1 MPQQENWL
9 SDEDR
14 RAALEILA
22 ARLGK
27 DIPEAVADNLPED
40 LLSAAYFGDEEEHW
54 RDVEDYALRLLDA
67 HHHAP
72 GTSVPPGR
80 DAERG
85 APEKIAVKLPEHVT
99 KRAEVLAEVAATI
112 CTNYPEVRRFRRKIL
127 GGRLL
132 TNEEARAFLD
142 ERGGPYG
149 TNRAA
154 RKNTKARKRL
164 LEGTEGPFRTPV
176 EMKQLLRLAE
186 KLSNYYPW
194 EEGDALW
201 FVLTGHAPPVRPLE
215 VTISMPLFATPGSHV
230 PSTARITITAQAWVK
245 AEHAERA
252 FRDAQRQVLGGDP
265 SSPRDERTLEVV
277 KFVARRI
284 REHGKESWEQRRK
297 AWNETCRKGWR
308 YKTYRSFGQVYK
320 RFAEQYVYRDYNQP
334 NFDLRERTPYNMYRD
349 DWNDRI
355 TGRKEKRARRL
366 ASGGEIHQ

>member
-1 MPQQENWL
+1 MPKLDN
-9 SDEDR
+9 SISGEDR

-22 ARLGK
+22 DWLGK

-40 LLSAAYFGDEEEHW
+40 LLRFAYFGDEEEHW
-54 RDVEDYALRLLDA
+54 RDVADYALRLLDA
-67 HHHAP
+67 HHRAP

-99 KRAEVLAEVAATI
+99 KRAEVLAEVAATL
-112 CTNYPEVRRFRRKIL
+112 CSNHPEVRRFRRKYL

-132 TNEEARAFLD
+132 ANEEARAFLD

-186 KLSNYYPW
+186 KLSTYYPW

-201 FVLTGHAPPVRPLE
+201 FVLTGYTPPARPLE
-215 VTISMPLFATPGSHV
+215 VTISAPLFATPGSHV
-230 PSTARITITAQAWVK
+230 PSTARITITAHAWVG
-245 AEHAERA
+245 AEQAERA
-252 FRDAQRQVLGGDP
+252 FRDAQRQVLGGDA

-277 KFVARRI
+277 KFVAHRI
-284 REHGKESWEQRRK
+284 REHGEETWEQRRK

-320 RFAEQYVYRDYNQP
+320 RFAKRYVYREYNQP
-334 NFDLRERTPYNMYRD
+334 SFELRERTPYNMYRD